1 MNDVKSLSHSK
12 WRCKYHIV
20 FAPKYRRQIIYG
32 HAKRL
37 ISRHISPNEVL
48 QALSN
53 GRIIEDYPSDYPFPS
68 CLVFGC
74 TVQNRKLHIV
84 CSIVNDDTLTI
95 ITAYEPDLN
104 KWNETFTK
112 RRDTR

>member
-1 MNDVKSLSHSK
+1 M
-12 WRCKYHIV
+12 KY
-20 FAPKYRRQIIYG
+20 YRLCPTEGLLKIIHQIILFL
-32 HAKRL
+32 AVL
-37 ISRHISPNEVL
+37 I
-48 QALSN
+48 
-53 GRIIEDYPSDYPFPS
+53 
-68 CLVFGC
+68 FGC

-112 RRDTR
+112 RRDT

>member
-1 MNDVKSLSHSK
+1 MSDVAII
-12 WRCKYHIV
+12 RETGRQ
-20 FAPKYRRQIIYG
+20 RRSDGASGDARKPYL
-32 HAKRL
+32 L

-84 CSIVNDDTLTI
+84 CSIVNDDILTI
-95 ITAYEPDLN
+95 ITAYEPDFN
-104 KWNETFTK
+104 KWNKTFTK
-112 RRDTR
+112 RRDT